1 MKKSKILQEAVLNQI
16 EHCNALDKGRL
27 IPDNSLD
34 IIICDPPLFKNQND
48 KVLNHWSNE
57 NSYIE
62 WFRLFVNIVS
72 TKMRKTGIFY
82 LIGDLEEINSLFSI
96 IQEFGYCLTSIYYFN
111 KCKKNTNKKQK
122 ESIKLTKIIDVVAVF
137 TKDFQKKVK
146 KLLKLK
152 QEECNKPSKDINMEL
167 SGNGNGG
174 GYWSLYC
181 GDNSKNIIPSE
192 DHWNILKRILNIN
205 IEYEDILTQFKP
217 YDGVNFW
224 DDINMIDEKFGCVT
238 NRPVEFY
245 ERLIKMNRKNPMEI
259 TVWDPFCGFA
269 NSTLAC
275 KKLGANFYA
284 NEFDLK
290 TYYKSLINIGHILN
304 VNKEYEVKEI

>member
-27 IPDNSLD
+27 IPDNSFD

-111 KCKKNTNKKQK
+111 KCKKK
-122 ESIKLTKIIDVVAVF
+122 
-137 TKDFQKKVK
+137 
-146 KLLKLK
+146 
-152 QEECNKPSKDINMEL
+152 
-167 SGNGNGG
+167 
-174 GYWSLYC
+174 Y
-181 GDNSKNIIPSE
+181 
-192 DHWNILKRILNIN
+192 
-205 IEYEDILTQFKP
+205 
-217 YDGVNFW
+217 
-224 DDINMIDEKFGCVT
+224 
-238 NRPVEFY
+238 
-245 ERLIKMNRKNPMEI
+245 
-259 TVWDPFCGFA
+259 
-269 NSTLAC
+269 
-275 KKLGANFYA
+275 
-284 NEFDLK
+284 
-290 TYYKSLINIGHILN
+290 
-304 VNKEYEVKEI
+304 